1 MLDWNTTE
9 NLENDQK
16 RQSGYLSQNNEN
28 LQTKFGRKKQYPA
41 EQKQQ

>member
-9 NLENDQK
+9 NLENNQK

-28 LQTKFGRKKQYPA
+28 LQMKFGRTKTIFSRT
-41 EQKQQ
+41 KQQ